1 MLEHHERKHLDAPSV
16 PRESVVQLLGDLAS
30 QSASLIQDEVALA
43 KQELR
48 EKVESMQ
55 STLVMI
61 AVGALIALVAMA
73 SLCTALILALN
84 EYLERW
90 ASALLV
96 GVILS
101 IIAGAMI
108 ALGIKRLKQ
117 LSLKPE
123 KTLESLEENKEW
135 LKEIT

>member
-1 MLEHHERKHLDAPSV
+1 MLERQERKHHDTPSV
-16 PRESVVQLLGDLAS
+16 PRESVVQLLGELAS
-30 QSASLIQDEVALA
+30 QSANLIQDEVALA

-48 EKVESMQ
+48 EKVQSLQ
-55 STLVMI
+55 STLIVI
-61 AVGALIALVAMA
+61 AVGALIALVAIA

-96 GVILS
+96 GVVLGV
-101 IIAGAMI
+101 IAAVMI
-108 ALGIKRLKQ
+108 TIGVKRLKQ

-123 KTLESLEENKEW
+123 KTIETLEENKEW
-135 LKEIT
+135 LEEIT

>member
-1 MLEHHERKHLDAPSV
+1 MLERQERKHHDTPSV
-16 PRESVVQLLGDLAS
+16 PRESVVQLLGELAS
-30 QSASLIQDEVALA
+30 QSANLIQDEVALA

-48 EKVESMQ
+48 EKVQSLQ
-55 STLVMI
+55 STLIVI
-61 AVGALIALVAMA
+61 AVGALIALVAIA

-96 GVILS
+96 GVVLGV
-101 IIAGAMI
+101 IAAVMI
-108 ALGIKRLKQ
+108 TIGVKRLKQ

-123 KTLESLEENKEW
+123 KTLETLEENKEW
-135 LKEIT
+135 LEEIT

>member
-1 MLEHHERKHLDAPSV
+1 MLERQERKHHDIPSV
-16 PRESVVQLLGDLAS
+16 PRESVVQLLGELAS
-30 QSASLIQDEVALA
+30 QSANLIQDEVALA

-48 EKVESMQ
+48 EKVQSLQ
-55 STLVMI
+55 STLIVI
-61 AVGALIALVAMA
+61 AVGALIALVAIA

-96 GVILS
+96 GVVLGV
-101 IIAGAMI
+101 IAAVMMTIGV
-108 ALGIKRLKQ
+108 KRLKQ

-123 KTLESLEENKEW
+123 KTLETLEENKEW
-135 LKEIT
+135 LEEIT